1 MSGIHYTASEYLTG
15 MKIDSSPPVTTTG
28 LEEKEILNMS
38 VINTDSAS
46 RHAELKCSAEKRRR
60 LNVACYLQQSRVSTT
75 NRLFLHEANLLGHR
89 LYWRERFV
97 VGLLSRSERRDNI
110 SD

>member
-1 MSGIHYTASEYLTG
+1 MCGIHYTASEYSTG

-28 LEEKEILNMS
+28 LEGKEILNMS
-38 VINTDSAS
+38 VINTESTS
-46 RHAELKCSAEKRRR
+46 RHAELKRSAEMRRR

-89 LYWRERFV
+89 L
-97 VGLLSRSERRDNI
+97 
-110 SD
+110 